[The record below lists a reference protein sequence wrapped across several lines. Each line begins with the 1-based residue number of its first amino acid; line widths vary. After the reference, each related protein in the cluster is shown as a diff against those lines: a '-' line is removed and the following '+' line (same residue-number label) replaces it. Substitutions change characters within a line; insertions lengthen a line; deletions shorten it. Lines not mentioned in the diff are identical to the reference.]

1 MDEKPRNPWQ
11 FGIARLLAITA
22 IAALFTWMATWDEV
36 PGHGLA
42 LISLAAVG
50 GIVASTGTVRA
61 SALCGGL
68 AAAAAA
74 PLPILMDIQGPAFGF
89 LMAPIFGFVWGAFLG
104 ASVGAIRSMP
114 VPPT

>member
-1 MDEKPRNPWQ
+1 MHEKPGKPFQ
-11 FGIARLLAITA
+11 FGIARLLALTA
-22 IAALFTWMATWDEV
+22 IAALFTWVVTWDEV

-61 SALCGGL
+61 SAICGGL

-74 PLPILMDIQGPAFGF
+74 PLPIWLDLQGPAFGF
-89 LMAPIFGFVWGAFLG
+89 LVAPIFGFVWGGFLG
-104 ASVGAIRSMP
+104 ASVGAIRSLPP
-114 VPPT
+114 VT

>member
-1 MDEKPRNPWQ
+1 MDEKPGKPFQ
-11 FGIARLLAITA
+11 FGITRLLAITA
-22 IAALFTWMATWDEV
+22 IAALFTWMVTWDEV

-50 GIVASTGTVRA
+50 GIVASTGTVWA

-74 PLPILMDIQGPAFGF
+74 PLVIWIDLQGPPFGF
-89 LMAPIFGFVWGAFLG
+89 LVASIFGFVWGSFLG
-104 ASVGAIRSMP
+104 ASVGAIRAP
-114 VPPT
+114 LRGP

>member
-1 MDEKPRNPWQ
+1 MDGKPGKPFQ

-22 IAALFTWMATWDEV
+22 LAALFTWVATWDEV

-50 GIVASTGTVRA
+50 GIVASTGTVWA
-61 SALCGGL
+61 SAICGGL

-74 PLPILMDIQGPAFGF
+74 PLPIWMDIQGPAFGF
-89 LMAPIFGFVWGAFLG
+89 LVAPLFGFAWGCFLG
-104 ASVGAIRSMP
+104 ASVGAIRSMR
-114 VPPT
+114 VP